1 MGLDIASVQECL
13 QSKTRVKIEIFQRS
27 AMWAKKEERKD
38 EKKQLEEVEQ
48 EARAIEIERKKIDAR
63 QDRVKNWI
71 QKTKEKKVEE
81 GCEEEKKLI
90 NELKEQVTEMK
101 KEIVRIQRRIKG
113 DIKRIDKREKKNAE
127 EMRKIRENGIK
138 IVFSKKMRLRS

>member
-1 MGLDIASVQECL
+1 
-13 QSKTRVKIEIFQRS
+13 
-27 AMWAKKEERKD
+27 MWAKKVERKD

-48 EARAIEIERKKIDAR
+48 EARAIEIERKKLDAR
-63 QDRVKNWI
+63 QDWIKNWI
-71 QKTKEKKVEE
+71 QRRKESEVEVLKLEKKVEE
-81 GCEEEKKLI
+81 GCEEDKKLI

-138 IVFSKKMRLRS
+138 IVFSKKMRLRSETEAKK

>member
-1 MGLDIASVQECL
+1 
-13 QSKTRVKIEIFQRS
+13 
-27 AMWAKKEERKD
+27 MWAKKVERKD

-48 EARAIEIERKKIDAR
+48 EARAIEIERKKLDAR
-63 QDRVKNWI
+63 QDWIKNWI
-71 QKTKEKKVEE
+71 QRRKESEAEVLKLEKQVKEGGEE
-81 GCEEEKKLI
+81 DKKLI

-138 IVFSKKMRLRS
+138 IVFSKKMRLRSETEAKK

>member
-1 MGLDIASVQECL
+1 MGLGRL
-13 QSKTRVKIEIFQRS
+13 
-27 AMWAKKEERKD
+27 
-38 EKKQLEEVEQ
+38 
-48 EARAIEIERKKIDAR
+48 KKIDAR

-71 QKTKEKKVEE
+71 QKTKESEVEVLKLEKKVEE
-81 GCEEEKKLI
+81 GCEEDKKLI

-138 IVFSKKMRLRS
+138 IVFSKKMRLRSETEAKK

>member
-1 MGLDIASVQECL
+1 MGL

-71 QKTKEKKVEE
+71 QKTKESEVEVLKLEKKVEE
-81 GCEEEKKLI
+81 GCEEDKKLI

-113 DIKRIDKREKKNAE
+113 DIKRIDKREKNKGEWDKNCFQQENEAE
-127 EMRKIRENGIK
+127 K
-138 IVFSKKMRLRS
+138 

>member
-1 MGLDIASVQECL
+1 
-13 QSKTRVKIEIFQRS
+13 
-27 AMWAKKEERKD
+27 MWAKKVERKD

-71 QKTKEKKVEE
+71 QKTKESEVEVLKLEKKVKE
-81 GCEEEKKLI
+81 GCEEDKKLI
-90 NELKEQVTEMK
+90 NELKEQLTEMK
-101 KEIVRIQRRIKG
+101 KEIVRIHRRIKG

-127 EMRKIRENGIK
+127 EMRKIREIGIK
-138 IVFSKKMRLRS
+138 IVFTKKMRLRSETEAK